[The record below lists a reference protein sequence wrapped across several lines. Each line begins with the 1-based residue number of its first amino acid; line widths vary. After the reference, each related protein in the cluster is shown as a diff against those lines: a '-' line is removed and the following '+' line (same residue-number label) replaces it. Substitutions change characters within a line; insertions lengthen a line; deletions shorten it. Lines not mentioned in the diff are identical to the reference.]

1 MPSKRRHFGTIRQLA
16 SGRWQARYRGP
27 DGLMRSAPHTFG
39 RKQDANAWLTQM
51 ESQLLRGDWIDPA
64 AGNVS
69 LRKYAIDW
77 LRERPGLSDRTREG
91 YDDLLRL
98 HILPHLGGLPLNG
111 IRESTV
117 RRWRSDLLASG
128 VGAPTVA
135 KAYRVLRAVLYT
147 AVDDDLIR
155 RNPCH
160 IKGAGEDTAPER
172 PILTIPE
179 VYAVAD
185 AIEPRYRALVL
196 LGTFASMRLGELAA
210 LRRAAVDL
218 EAAIVTV
225 SRSLAELKGGRLVTK
240 KPKSAAGVRR
250 VALPEAVLPDLR
262 WHLDRFAEPGPQ
274 GLVFVGP
281 RGGPLRRH
289 GFRKRWMRA
298 LADAGVQPVHFHD
311 LRHTGNTLAAATGAS
326 TRELMTRMGQ
336 SSSRAALIYQ
346 HATSERDRLIAD
358 AINLQVMRAQRSPG
372 PPLDDARGS

>member
-1 MPSKRRHFGTIRQLA
+1 MPSKPRHFGTVRQLP
-16 SGRWQARYRGP
+16 SGRWQVRYYPP
-27 DGLMRSAPHTFG
+27 DGLRRSAPQTFD
-39 RKQDANAWLTQM
+39 RKQDATAWLTQL
-51 ESQLLRGDWIDPA
+51 EAQLLRGDWIDPD
-64 AGNVS
+64 AGRVS
-69 LRKYAIDW
+69 LREYASTW
-77 LRERPGLSDRTREG
+77 LRERPGLGDRTRES

-98 HILPHLGGLPLNG
+98 HILPSLGGLPVNS

-117 RRWRSDLLASG
+117 RRWRSELLESN

-147 AVDDDLIR
+147 AVDDELIR
-155 RNPCH
+155 RNPCRV
-160 IKGAGEDTAPER
+160 KGAGEDTAPER

-185 AIEPRYRALVL
+185 AIDPRYRALVL

-210 LRRAAVDL
+210 LRTASVDL
-218 EAAIVTV
+218 TAAIVTV

-240 KPKSAAGVRR
+240 EPKSAAGVRR
-250 VALPEAVLPDLR
+250 VALPQVILPDLR
-262 WHLDRFAEPGPQ
+262 WHLDRFAEPGPH

-289 GFRKRWMRA
+289 GFRKRWVRA
-298 LADAGVQPVHFHD
+298 LADAGVQSVHFHD

-358 AINLQVMRAQRSPG
+358 AINLQVMRVRRAPE
-372 PPLDDARGS
+372 PPLDDASGT